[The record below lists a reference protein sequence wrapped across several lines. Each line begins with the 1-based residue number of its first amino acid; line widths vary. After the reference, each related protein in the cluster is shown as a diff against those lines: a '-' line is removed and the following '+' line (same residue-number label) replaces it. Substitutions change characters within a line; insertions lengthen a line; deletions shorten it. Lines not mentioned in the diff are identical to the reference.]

1 MKLTKITKLLIAITL
16 VLSQVIAFTPPAY
29 AQEGTQDP
37 WANVFDA
44 EGNLLPTVVDLG
56 EVELDPSP
64 AWWPQAGVLDLI
76 GFHPTYH
83 QYVTANGDVVVV
95 PSASTLFLM
104 TLNPEASGLVNAE
117 GYIGNGVGSLM
128 INMMLATQGGQ
139 SILDRMGEFGYT
151 DPNLFADAVI
161 SGEVNIWSFGGTDI
175 LNMMREL
182 LQVSG
187 EDFMFATTYLLYIQ
201 GTCANSPTGCPANL
215 CEIAPVACQD
225 DDGDGETDP
234 LPTCPNATITP
245 GSVSYSAQKLEPNN
259 PIPVGQDPGR
269 RGVDIAFHVEIGP
282 TVYEYYVMIPV
293 LEDVE
298 ECYVPD
304 GGYGGTLNCKT
315 DDALPANN
323 GYWRTTQEIVD
334 FECEQHIL
342 TYPEPVIGVVATAL
356 LSESSEEW
364 ITGNLA
370 SYYYGA
376 DVYQNSYSLFPTYG
390 LVQVGC
396 DANNVCM
403 GDGSALRVPF
413 RDPGLYR
420 VNLSVQTG
428 GTPVT
433 TGRTITGTG
442 TDFQIY
448 LISAREI
455 MP

>member
-1 MKLTKITKLLIAITL
+1 MKLTKIAKLVIAITL
-16 VLSQVIAFTPPAY
+16 VLSQMIAFTAPAY
-29 AQEGTQDP
+29 AQEENP
-37 WANVFDA
+37 WTYIYDE
-44 EGNLLPTVVDLG
+44 EGNLRPDVVDLG
-56 EVELDPSP
+56 EYEQDPPP
-64 AWWPQAGVLDLI
+64 AWWPTGWLQDA
-76 GFHPTYH
+76 FNFNPTYH
-83 QYVTANGDVVVV
+83 QFVTANGELVIV
-95 PSASTLFLM
+95 PSASTLFFM
-104 TLNPEASGLVNAE
+104 AMNPEASGLAYAA
-117 GYIGNGVGSLM
+117 GDMGNLHGQMLIDLM
-128 INMMLATQGGQ
+128 AGTEGGQ
-139 SILDRMGEFGYT
+139 NILGNLGELGYT
-151 DPNLFADAVI
+151 DPAEFADALLN
-161 SGEVNIWSFGGTDI
+161 GEVNIFTFAFSGDAFR
-175 LNMMREL
+175 MMREL
-182 LQVSG
+182 ARISG
-187 EDFMFATTYLLYIQ
+187 DDWMYATTLLVYVQ

-225 DDGDGETDP
+225 GDGDGQIDP
-234 LPTCPNATITP
+234 IPSCPNATITP

-293 LEDVE
+293 LEDVD

-396 DANNVCM
+396 DANNVCT